1 MTLTIWLTPLTIG
14 LSQENQA
21 EEVCLPEHQVKVLLE
36 DAKTLIICNQEL
48 LLKDSLIIN
57 LERDLLLYDSTA
69 VLLDQKLLV
78 KDDIIKNL
86 EAQQDQWW
94 VKWGYL
100 FIGVLAG
107 VGVSELSK

>member
-1 MTLTIWLTPLTIG
+1 MIWLMPLPIG
-14 LSQENQA
+14 LSQENQPK
-21 EEVCLPEHQVKVLLE
+21 EVCLPEHQVKVLLE
-36 DAKTLIICNQEL
+36 DAKTLTICNKEL

-57 LERDLLLYDSTA
+57 LEKDLLLSDSTA

-100 FIGVLAG
+100 LMGTLIG
-107 VGVSELSK
+107 VGVNEIAK

>member
-21 EEVCLPEHQVKVLLE
+21 NEICLPEYQVKVLLE

-48 LLKDSLIIN
+48 LLKNSLIIS
-57 LERDLLLYDSTA
+57 LEKDLLLGDSTA
-69 VLLDQKLLV
+69 VLLDQKLII

-94 VKWGYL
+94 IKWGYL

-107 VGVSELSK
+107 VGISEISN